1 MKEEKTPNI
10 PRASGTATLRELF
23 AINILEALIKSP
35 HYYGGKEA
43 SSQVLPELIV
53 SEAVE
58 LTDMLLNKVAETEE
72 ENTNE

>member
-1 MKEEKTPNI
+1 MSAEKHI

-23 AINILEALIKSP
+23 AINILEALIRSP

-43 SSQVLPELIV
+43 SSQITPELIV
-53 SEAVE
+53 NEAVE
-58 LTDMLLNKVAETEE
+58 LTDMLLDKVAETEK